1 MNDYHDSTHMFSEL
15 PARGQQQTILFVDDD
30 ETHLKHLSEVL
41 RMSGYGVASF
51 HDAPAALLSIHDAV
65 GIDLVITD
73 FRMPGMNGLEFVE
86 ALRRLLPDVP
96 VVMLTAQ
103 GDIDSYFKA
112 FQLGIFEYINKPVD
126 NGELLR
132 IIKVALSRG
141 ISGRVPT
148 VGGVE
153 RPLITD
159 KEE

>member
-1 MNDYHDSTHMFSEL
+1 MNDYHNSVHILSGS
-15 PARGQQQTILFVDDD
+15 PARGQRQTILFVDDD
-30 ETHLKHLSEVL
+30 DAHLKHLTEVL
-41 RMSGYGVASF
+41 RMTGYSVASF
-51 HDAPAALLSIHDAV
+51 HDAPAALLSIREDV
-65 GIDLVITD
+65 GFDLVITD
-73 FRMPGMNGLEFVE
+73 FRMPGMNGLEFIE
-86 ALRRLLPDVP
+86 ALRPLRPDVP
-96 VVMLTAQ
+96 VIMLTAQ